1 MKFNSL
7 KTRVLVTFS
16 ISLFVFLFVFGAFI
30 YWLIEG
36 QIEDDVVENMHEQ
49 SEKIEE
55 YIDKFGIKDIKSS
68 LPYAIVRDKKIVAKS
83 DDFFIKDISKY
94 LDKNDYIHVLG
105 SDKEAIYTYK
115 TQNYTILIYDKIF
128 EDLNKVFWYMFALET
143 MLFLLLFFLV
153 NNLLN
158 KIINPIK
165 NINKT
170 AKEISIADFKS
181 HIPPI
186 KQNNEISQLI
196 ETFNEMI
203 DRLKTEVE
211 KIERFNSD
219 VSHELKSPLTVI
231 NAQIEL
237 VQKKKRDEEFYQ
249 KSISLIKEESEKINA
264 IVNDMLSLTKV
275 NPKVDF
281 TLCDFN
287 AILMDAIE
295 NLNPQAGEK
304 NINIELKIFEK
315 AIKNANKSLIRAIFS
330 NILQNAIKYS
340 PENKNIYISLYEDD
354 KIYFIVQ
361 DEGIGISDKDIDKIT
376 HRFYRADKS
385 RNKSVN
391 GFGLGLSIVK
401 NAVNIHKGELK
412 ITSKLKVGTRVE
424 VIIPNIAIENV
435 N

>member
-1 MKFNSL
+1 MKFKSL
-7 KTRVLVTFS
+7 KTRVLTIFS
-16 ISLFVFLFVFGAFI
+16 ISLFVFLFVFGVFI

-36 QIEDDVVENMHEQ
+36 QMEDDAVENMHVQ
-49 SEKIEE
+49 SERIEE

-68 LPYAIVRDKKIVAKS
+68 LPYAIVKDEKIVAKS
-83 DDFFIKDISKY
+83 DDFLIKDISKY
-94 LDKNDYIHVLG
+94 LDENDYIYVLD

-115 TQNYTILIYDKIF
+115 KPAYAILIYAKIF
-128 EDLNKVFWYMFALET
+128 EDLNKVFWYIFTLEAI
-143 MLFLLLFFLV
+143 LFLLLFFLV

-158 KIINPIK
+158 TIISPIK
-165 NINKT
+165 SINKI

-186 KQNNEISQLI
+186 KQNNEISELI

-275 NPKVDF
+275 NSKVDF

-287 AILMDAIE
+287 AILMDVIE
-295 NLNPQAGEK
+295 NLNPQAEEK
-304 NINIELKIFEK
+304 NINIELKTFEK

-340 PENKNIYISLYEDD
+340 SENKNIYISLYEEE
-354 KIYFIVQ
+354 KIHFKVQ
-361 DEGIGISDKDIDKIT
+361 DEGVGISDEDIDKIT

-385 RNKSVN
+385 RNKSIK
-391 GFGLGLSIVK
+391 GFGLGLSIVQ
-401 NAVNIHKGELK
+401 NAINIHQGELK
-412 ITSKLKVGTRVE
+412 ITSKLGLGTVVE
-424 VIIPNIAIENV
+424 VAI
-435 N
+435 